1 MASSSSSSSC
11 KEQIKRGRR
20 ERIEREREPG
30 TDFLKRLRRLV
41 EWRRVVMKSRRET
54 KRLVDWNGAAFS
66 LCVFQLAAA
75 ADTAPRTES
84 STLIVD
90 YFFFHFWRNVKKI
103 LKRRVRLH
111 WSQSISSSP
120 LLIEKRRKRIVTG
133 HDSATVTRKVTLIVP
148 SDLIVLLPVEV
159 TEKDQ
164 DSLSKGSRLPSFM
177 LHFNNITSFFFLSS
191 PGKMFI
197 STVQSSLIPPLF
209 SLRPSPPLFEA
220 PLS

>member
-84 STLIVD
+84 STLKVD

-120 LLIEKRRKRIVTG
+120 LLIEKKKKKNRDGARFCNCYKKSDFDCPIRSHCSSARRSNGEGPR
-133 HDSATVTRKVTLIVP
+133 L
-148 SDLIVLLPVEV
+148 
-159 TEKDQ
+159 
-164 DSLSKGSRLPSFM
+164 SLSKGSRLSSFM
-177 LHFNNITSFFFLSS
+177 LHFNNITSFFFFLS
-191 PGKMFI
+191 F
-197 STVQSSLIPPLF
+197 F
-209 SLRPSPPLFEA
+209 SW
-220 PLS
+220 